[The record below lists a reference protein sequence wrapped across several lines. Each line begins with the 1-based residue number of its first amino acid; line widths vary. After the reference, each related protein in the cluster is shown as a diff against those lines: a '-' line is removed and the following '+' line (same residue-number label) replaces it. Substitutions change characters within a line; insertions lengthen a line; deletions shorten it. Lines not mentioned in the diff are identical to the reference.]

1 MSIAKTGDKV
11 AVHYTGKHNDGSI
24 FDSSVGSNPLEFQLG
39 SGMVIKGFDEG
50 VTGMVIGEKKTAI
63 IPAVEAYGEHS
74 PENTVTIERT
84 QIPSHIELTLGSSLN
99 MHQEGGHVIE
109 VVITDV
115 TETHVTLDANHP
127 LAGRDLTFELE
138 LVSIQS

>member
-11 AVHYTGKHNDGSI
+11 AVHYTGKHTDGSI
-24 FDSSVGSNPLEFQLG
+24 FDSSVGRTPLEFQLG
-39 SGMVIKGFDEG
+39 SGMVIKGFDDG
-50 VTGMVIGEKKTAI
+50 VTGMSIGDKKTI
-63 IPAVEAYGEHS
+63 VIPAAEAYGEHS

-84 QIPSHIELTLGSSLN
+84 QIPAHMEIEVGMSLN
-99 MHQEGGHVIE
+99 MHQDGGQVIE
-109 VVITDV
+109 VLITDL

-138 LVSIQS
+138 LVSIN

>member
-11 AVHYTGKHNDGSI
+11 AVHYTGKHSDGSI
-24 FDSSVGSNPLEFQLG
+24 FDSSLGSNPLEFQLG
-39 SGMVIKGFDEG
+39 SGMVIKGFDDG
-50 VTGMVIGEKKTAI
+50 VTGMGIGEKKTVI

>member
-50 VTGMVIGEKKTAI
+50 VTGMVIGEKKTVI

-99 MHQEGGHVIE
+99 MHQEGGHVLE